1 MEKADINAVDAV
13 DTLVIGLIALDSI
26 SALSSKPVLGDSNP
40 GRLRSSVGGVGYN
53 VSLAHLYGLQNQG
66 RSESCRLV
74 SIVGDD
80 MAGKSILKSLEDR
93 KIDTSGIKVVNGV
106 ETAQYSAILDPQGDL
121 VVACADMA
129 IIESGPFSKHL
140 VKEIIRAQ
148 PKIIIVDCN
157 LLSGALDRVLQG
169 VGELKTR
176 PHVIIEPT
184 SQPKLA
190 RISGVN
196 SKRLAVY
203 PHNAIDMITPTV
215 AELEQIY
222 TSFAAREFFD
232 DYDHWFPM
240 LDSLGVN
247 SEFRDKM
254 DAVARKYSV
263 MLELLKNGTLQQAFQ
278 LLPYI
283 PNILVKLG
291 AEGCLFLKLSGNVND
306 YRSIPTASK
315 FSPDFTLISSGRE
328 YEPGKRLGIVV
339 EYFAIPEENQDLSI
353 VDVTG
358 AGDSLLGYL
367 SSTLHQ
373 ENWLLDEVESVE
385 QEWWRWEAV
394 HRSQLASGK
403 SLQSAEAIS
412 PEICQM
418 RTI

>member
-1 MEKADINAVDAV
+1 
-13 DTLVIGLIALDSI
+13 
-26 SALSSKPVLGDSNP
+26 
-40 GRLRSSVGGVGYN
+40 
-53 VSLAHLYGLQNQG
+53 
-66 RSESCRLV
+66 
-74 SIVGDD
+74 